1 MRETCDLVVIGAG
14 PGGLAAA
21 SVAAEAGLK
30 VLVLDAQPEP
40 GGQVWRG
47 EARQGSNRLA
57 RRWLNRFA
65 ASGARFRPGA
75 RVIAAPEPGVL
86 LVEEGASSFAVRY
99 GRAVL
104 ATGARER
111 FLPFPG
117 WTLPGVMGVSG
128 LQVLVKDGFPIEG
141 KRVVLAGT
149 GPLLLAAAA
158 TIHAH
163 GGDVLFI
170 AEQASAANH
179 WAFALQLWR
188 HPSKLLQGAALTAK
202 LVTVPNST
210 EAWVLAAEGSDRVES
225 VRLSVRGREE
235 HLRCDYLGAAY
246 GLVPNL
252 ELPRLLGCEVSDG
265 AVVVNERLETRV
277 PGVHAVGELLG
288 IGGVDQALVTG
299 ELAGLVA
306 AQRPV
311 PSALE
316 RSLQGIRTFATHLA
330 RHDAPREELRRLATP
345 DTLLCRC
352 EDVPLSALEGCT
364 NLREARLYA
373 RLGMGACQGRTCG
386 AAAQTLFGWSGE
398 DVRPP
403 CLPARI
409 GSLRLPPDV
418 SSSTPT
424 RES

>member
-1 MRETCDLVVIGAG
+1 MREVCDFVVVGAG

-21 SVAAEAGLK
+21 CRAAEAGLD

-57 RRWLNRFA
+57 RRWLTRFS

-86 LVEEGASSFAVRY
+86 LVEEGPSSFAVRY

-117 WTLPGVMGVSG
+117 WTLPGVLGVSG
-128 LQVLVKDGFPIEG
+128 LQVLVKDGLPIRG

-158 TIHAH
+158 TIHSH
-163 GGDVLFI
+163 GGEVLYI
-170 AEQASAANH
+170 AEQASAASH
-179 WAFALQLWR
+179 WGFALQLWR
-188 HPSKLLQGAALTAK
+188 QPAKLLQGALMSAK
-202 LVTVPNST
+202 LVSVPTST
-210 EAWVLAAEGSDRVES
+210 DAWVTAAEGERRLEA

-235 HLRCDYLGAAY
+235 HLHCDYLGAAY

-252 ELPRLLGCEVSDG
+252 EVARLLGCETTSG
-265 AVVVNERLETRV
+265 AVVVDDRLQTRV
-277 PGVHAVGELLG
+277 PKVHAVGELLG

-306 AQRPV
+306 AEQPV
-311 PSALE
+311 PLALE
-316 RSLQGIRTFATHLA
+316 RSWHRVRTFAAQLA
-330 RHDAPREELRRLATP
+330 RHDAPRAELLRLATP

-352 EDVPLSALEGCT
+352 EDVPMSALEGCQ

-386 AAAQTLFGWSGE
+386 TAAQTLFGWTGE

-409 GSLRLPPDV
+409 GSLRLPSDV
-418 SSSTPT
+418 SSTPT

>member
-1 MRETCDLVVIGAG
+1 MREVCDLVVVGAG

-21 SVAAEAGLK
+21 CRAAEAGLD

-57 RRWLNRFA
+57 RRWLTRFS

-86 LVEEGASSFAVRY
+86 LVEEGPSSFAVRY

-117 WTLPGVMGVSG
+117 WTLPGVLGVSG
-128 LQVLVKDGFPIEG
+128 LQVLVKDGLPIRG

-158 TIHAH
+158 TIHSH
-163 GGDVLFI
+163 GGEVLYI
-170 AEQASAANH
+170 AEQASAASH
-179 WAFALQLWR
+179 WGFALQLWR
-188 HPSKLLQGAALTAK
+188 QPAKLLQGALMSAK
-202 LVTVPNST
+202 LVSVPTST
-210 EAWVLAAEGSDRVES
+210 DAWVTAAEGERRLEA

-235 HLRCDYLGAAY
+235 HLHCDYLGAAY

-252 ELPRLLGCEVSDG
+252 EVARLLGCETTSG
-265 AVVVNERLETRV
+265 AVVVDDRLQTRV
-277 PGVHAVGELLG
+277 PKVHAVGELLG

-306 AQRPV
+306 AEQPV
-311 PSALE
+311 PLALE
-316 RSLQGIRTFATHLA
+316 RSWHRVRTFAAQLA
-330 RHDAPREELRRLATP
+330 RHDAPRAELLRLATP

-352 EDVPLSALEGCT
+352 EDVPMSALEGCQ

-386 AAAQTLFGWSGE
+386 TAAQTLFGWTGE

-409 GSLRLPPDV
+409 GSLRLPSDV
-418 SSSTPT
+418 SSTPT

>member
-1 MRETCDLVVIGAG
+1 MREACDLVVVGAG

-21 SVAAEAGLK
+21 CRAAEAGLD
-30 VLVLDAQPEP
+30 VLVLDTQPEP

-47 EARQGSNRLA
+47 EARKGANRLA
-57 RRWLNRFA
+57 RRWFTRFA
-65 ASGARFRPGA
+65 ASDARFRPGA
-75 RVIAAPEPGVL
+75 RVVAAPEPGVL
-86 LVEEGASSFAVRY
+86 LVEEGSSSFAVRY

-111 FLPFPG
+111 FFPFPG
-117 WTLPGVMGVSG
+117 WTLPGVLGVSG
-128 LQVLVKDGFPIEG
+128 LQVLVKDGLPIRG

-163 GGDVLFI
+163 GGEVLYI
-170 AEQASAANH
+170 AEQASAASH
-179 WAFALQLWR
+179 WGFALQLWR
-188 HPSKLLQGAALTAK
+188 HPAKLLQGALMSAALIS
-202 LVTVPNST
+202 VPTST
-210 EAWVLAAEGSDRVES
+210 DAWVISAEGEGRVES

-235 HLRCDYLGAAY
+235 QLRCDYLGAAY

-252 ELPRLLGCEVSDG
+252 EVARLLGCETSTG
-265 AVVVNERLETRV
+265 AVVVNKRLETRV
-277 PGVHAVGELLG
+277 PKVHAVGELLG

-306 AQRPV
+306 AEQPIPV
-311 PSALE
+311 ELE
-316 RSLQGIRTFATHLA
+316 RTWHRVRAFAAQLA
-330 RHDAPREELRRLATP
+330 RHDAPRAELRRLATP

-352 EDVPLSALEGCT
+352 EDVPMSALEGCQ

-386 AAAQTLFGWSGE
+386 TAAQTLFGWSGE

-409 GSLRLPPDV
+409 GSLRLPSDV
-418 SSSTPT
+418 SSTHT

>member
-1 MRETCDLVVIGAG
+1 MREVCDLVVVGAG

-21 SVAAEAGLK
+21 CRAAEAGLD

-57 RRWLNRFA
+57 RRWLTRFS

-86 LVEEGASSFAVRY
+86 LVEEGPSSFAVRY

-117 WTLPGVMGVSG
+117 WTLPGVLGVSG
-128 LQVLVKDGFPIEG
+128 LQVLVKDGLPIRG

-158 TIHAH
+158 TIHSH
-163 GGDVLFI
+163 GGEVLYI
-170 AEQASAANH
+170 AEQASAASH
-179 WAFALQLWR
+179 WGFALQLWR
-188 HPSKLLQGAALTAK
+188 QPAKLLQGALMSAK
-202 LVTVPNST
+202 LVSVPTST
-210 EAWVLAAEGSDRVES
+210 DAWVTAAEGERRLEA

-235 HLRCDYLGAAY
+235 HLHCDYLGAAY

-252 ELPRLLGCEVSDG
+252 EVARLLSCETSAG
-265 AVVVNERLETRV
+265 AVVVDDRLETRV
-277 PGVHAVGELLG
+277 PKVHAVGELLG

-306 AQRPV
+306 AEQPV
-311 PSALE
+311 PLELE
-316 RSLQGIRTFATHLA
+316 RSWHRVRTFAAQLA
-330 RHDAPREELRRLATP
+330 RHDAPRAELLRLATP

-352 EDVPLSALEGCT
+352 EDVPMSALEGCQ

-386 AAAQTLFGWSGE
+386 TAAQTLFGWTGE

-409 GSLRLPPDV
+409 GSLRIPSDV
-418 SSSTPT
+418 SSTPT

>member
-1 MRETCDLVVIGAG
+1 MREACDLVVVGAG

-21 SVAAEAGLK
+21 CRAAEAGLD
-30 VLVLDAQPEP
+30 VLVLDTQSEP

-47 EARQGSNRLA
+47 EARKGANRLA
-57 RRWLNRFA
+57 RRWLTRFA

-75 RVIAAPEPGVL
+75 RVVAAPEPGVL

-117 WTLPGVMGVSG
+117 WTLPGVLGVSG
-128 LQVLVKDGFPIEG
+128 LQVLVKDGLPIRG
-141 KRVVLAGT
+141 KRMVLAGT

-163 GGDVLFI
+163 GGEVLYI
-170 AEQASAANH
+170 AEQASAASH
-179 WAFALQLWR
+179 WGFALQLWR
-188 HPSKLLQGAALTAK
+188 HPAKLLQGALMSAALIS
-202 LVTVPNST
+202 VPTST
-210 EAWVLAAEGSDRVES
+210 DAWVIAAEGEGRVES
-225 VRLSVRGREE
+225 VRLSVLGREE
-235 HLRCDYLGAAY
+235 QLRCDYLGAAY

-252 ELPRLLGCEVSDG
+252 EVARLLGCETSTG

-277 PGVHAVGELLG
+277 PKVHAVGELLG

-306 AQRPV
+306 AEQPIPV
-311 PSALE
+311 ELE
-316 RSLQGIRTFATHLA
+316 RTWHRVRAFAAQLA
-330 RHDAPREELRRLATP
+330 RHDAPRAELRRLATP

-352 EDVPLSALEGCT
+352 EDVPMSALEGCQ

-386 AAAQTLFGWSGE
+386 TAAQTLFGWSGE

-409 GSLRLPPDV
+409 GSLRLPSDV
-418 SSSTPT
+418 SSTHT

>member
-1 MRETCDLVVIGAG
+1 MRETCDVVIVGAG

-21 SVAAEAGLK
+21 CHAAEAGLK
-30 VLVLDAQPEP
+30 VLVLDAQPDP
-40 GGQVWRG
+40 GGQIWRG
-47 EARQGSNRLA
+47 EARTGKNPLA
-57 RRWLNRFA
+57 RKWLTRFA

-75 RVIAAPEPGVL
+75 RVIASPEPGVL
-86 LVEEGASSFAVRY
+86 LVEEGASSFTVHH
-99 GRAVL
+99 GRAIL

-117 WTLPGVMGVSG
+117 WTLPGVLGVSG
-128 LQVLVKDGFPIEG
+128 LQVLVKDGLPIRG

-158 TIHAH
+158 TIQSH
-163 GGDVLFI
+163 GGEVLSI
-170 AEQASAANH
+170 AEQAPAADH
-179 WAFALQLWR
+179 WRFALQLWR
-188 HPSKLLQGAALTAK
+188 HPSKLLQGAVMTAK
-202 LVTVPNST
+202 LISVPTST
-210 EAWVLAAEGSDRVES
+210 DAWVLAAEGTDRLES
-225 VRLSVRGREE
+225 VRLSVRGHEE
-235 HLRCDYLGAAY
+235 HLRCDYLGASY

-252 ELPRLLGCEVSDG
+252 ELPRLLGCEVSHG
-265 AVVVNERLETRV
+265 AVLVDDRLETRV
-277 PGVHAVGELLG
+277 PRVHAVGELLG

-299 ELAGLVA
+299 ELAGFVA
-306 AQRPV
+306 ADRPV
-311 PSALE
+311 PE
-316 RSLQGIRTFATHLA
+316 SLTRAWRGVRDFSVHLA
-330 RHDAPREELRRLATP
+330 RHDAPREELRRLARP

-386 AAAQTLFGWSGE
+386 PAAQTLFGWSGE

-409 GSLRLPPDV
+409 GSLRLPPSDV
-418 SSSTPT
+418 SPSHTSK
-424 RES
+424 S